1 MGMLKKIVIC
11 ISGFAGSGKSTL
23 GRKLANALNLRYISG
38 GDGLK
43 MLAMERGYR
52 SGGNEW
58 WETDEG
64 FKFLEERLKN
74 PEFDKDVDRKLL
86 ELAEKGYVVI
96 DSWVLP
102 WLYKNGFNIWLKAR
116 PEVRAKRIS
125 KRSRISVEE
134 ALEML
139 HKRDRESSELYE
151 KLYGILLG
159 RDFEPFHLILDTSEL
174 DEEAVFRIVL
184 QAVKEYFKL

>member
-1 MGMLKKIVIC
+1 MPDAIVVC

-23 GRKLANALNLRYISG
+23 ARRLADALNLRYASG

-43 MLAMERGYR
+43 MLAIERGYKP
-52 SGGNEW
+52 GGDEW

-64 FKFLEERLKN
+64 FKFLGERLTN
-74 PEFDKDVDRKLL
+74 PEFDRDVDRKLL
-86 ELAEKGYVVI
+86 ELAKKGGVVI

-102 WLYKNGFNIWLKAR
+102 WLYKDGFNIWLKAR
-116 PEVRAKRIS
+116 PEIRAKRIS
-125 KRSRISVEE
+125 KRSGVPIEE

-139 HKRDRESSELYE
+139 FKRDRESSELYE

-159 RDFEPFHLILDTSEL
+159 RDFEPFHLVLDTSEL
-174 DEEAVFRIVL
+174 DEGGVFRIAL
-184 QAVKEYFKL
+184 QAVKEYFKM

>member
-1 MGMLKKIVIC
+1 MPDAIVVC

-23 GRKLANALNLRYISG
+23 ARRLADALNLRYASG

-43 MLAMERGYR
+43 MLAIERGYKP
-52 SGGNEW
+52 GGDEW

-64 FKFLEERLKN
+64 FKFLGERLTN
-74 PEFDKDVDRKLL
+74 PEFDRDVDRKLL
-86 ELAEKGYVVI
+86 ELAKKGGVVI

-102 WLYKNGFNIWLKAR
+102 WLYKDGFNIWLKAR
-116 PEVRAKRIS
+116 PEIRAKRIS
-125 KRSRISVEE
+125 KRSGVPIEE

-139 HKRDRESSELYE
+139 FKRDRESSELYE

-159 RDFEPFHLILDTSEL
+159 RDFEPFHLVLDTSEL
-174 DEEAVFRIVL
+174 DEGGVFRIAL

>member
-1 MGMLKKIVIC
+1 MSKKIVIC

-23 GRKLANALNLRYISG
+23 GRRLANALNLRYVSG

-43 MLAMERGYR
+43 MLAIERGYKP
-52 SGGNEW
+52 GGNEW
-58 WETDEG
+58 WETGEG

-86 ELAEKGYVVI
+86 EFAEKGGVVI

-102 WLYKNGFNIWLKAR
+102 WLYKGGFNIWLKAR
-116 PEVRAKRIS
+116 PEVRARRIS
-125 KRSRISVEE
+125 RRSGVAVEE

-139 HKRDRESSELYE
+139 RKRDRESAELYE
-151 KLYGILLG
+151 RLYGILLG
-159 RDFEPFHLILDTSEL
+159 KDFEPFHLVLDTSEL
-174 DEEAVFRIVL
+174 DEEAVFKIVL

>member
-1 MGMLKKIVIC
+1 MPGAIVVC

-23 GRKLANALNLRYISG
+23 ARRLADALNLRYASG

-43 MLAMERGYR
+43 MLAIERGYKP
-52 SGGNEW
+52 GGDEW

-64 FKFLEERLKN
+64 FKFLGERLTN
-74 PEFDKDVDRKLL
+74 PEFDRDVDRKLL
-86 ELAEKGYVVI
+86 ELAKEGGVVI

-102 WLYKNGFNIWLKAR
+102 WLYKDGFNIWLKAR
-116 PEVRAKRIS
+116 PEIRAKRIS
-125 KRSRISVEE
+125 KRSGVPIEE

-139 HKRDRESSELYE
+139 FKRDRESSELYE

-159 RDFEPFHLILDTSEL
+159 RDFEPFHLVLDTSEL
-174 DEEAVFRIVL
+174 DEGGVFRIAL